1 MIVIAGLILGVLTGD
16 FRARRAGGN
25 GKDRAQW
32 AAVHA
37 LIFGVAGLLITIF
50 VHRSSI

>member
-1 MIVIAGLILGVLTGD
+1 MIVIAGLILGGLLGD

-37 LIFGVAGLLITIF
+37 LIFALLGLVVSVIID
-50 VHRSSI
+50 RSI